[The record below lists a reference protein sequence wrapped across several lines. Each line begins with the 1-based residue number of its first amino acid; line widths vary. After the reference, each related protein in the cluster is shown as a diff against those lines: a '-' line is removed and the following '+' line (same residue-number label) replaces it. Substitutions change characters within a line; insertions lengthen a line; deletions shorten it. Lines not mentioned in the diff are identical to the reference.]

1 MLKVRLNETEI
12 NCLISKFKTIFSDTD
27 ELWLFGSR
35 VDLTKKGGD
44 IDLFIRTNQTY
55 EDALFTMQIKFLAS
69 VKNEIGEQKIDVVI
83 QTPKSQHQKIFD
95 VALEHGVRLT

>member
-1 MLKVRLNETEI
+1 MLKIRLNETEI

-35 VDLTKKGGD
+35 VDLTKKVGD

-55 EDALFTMQIKFLAS
+55 
-69 VKNEIGEQKIDVVI
+69 
-83 QTPKSQHQKIFD
+83 
-95 VALEHGVRLT
+95 